1 MFFTKQ
7 RIKEGTE
14 RKRMNYVKK
23 KNVYEIYENYE
34 GNEGTT
40 YVFCLTKV
48 ENTNDSV
55 LQSLTD
61 PGVFISSAASYF

>member
-1 MFFTKQ
+1 ML
-7 RIKEGTE
+7 
-14 RKRMNYVKK
+14 KK